1 MPLTKLTDKSTVEL
15 KGAQSSYTLKL
26 PVPERWDIIRAQLHL
41 SYVNSTALLPE
52 RSKLSIRFNNH
63 VLAQVTLQPRSP
75 EGTIDLNIPARL
87 LLNKYNDLEFYV
99 TQNYT
104 LDCSD
109 PGAPELWTNVELNDS
124 HIEIEYA
131 LKQVPLRLS
140 SVANMLFD
148 PKMFGPNTVNVV
160 LESRTPELMHLAA
173 VAASGVA
180 LRFEYRPVQ
189 FTVSGELLKGS
200 DNIVIGSAKFL
211 SGIMAGS
218 GASMPSAP
226 LAVLHMP
233 GDRAHALIYIGG
245 DTYAVMLKNAQAF
258 STLSYPL
265 PDAGY
270 ALVKDIVLPAVSQYQ
285 GKNVV
290 AQTTSYTF
298 KDLGLTTRTFR
309 GINPGSAA
317 LAFRLPADAMVKEN
331 ENTAL
336 SIHLVY
342 SAGLRSDSALNMNLN
357 GKFAGSIPLNDE
369 KGSRYQGYS
378 IQIPGSLLKAGYNT
392 LSFDAVLSPLK
403 SGECI
408 YLKTDNLIITLY
420 DDSEVKIPSMQH
432 WIEMPS
438 LSAFVT
444 DGFPFTKW
452 PDFRDTTVLLTDKTA
467 ETAASALNLIA
478 MISQKSGVQPFG
490 INFSYELD
498 PGTEN
503 DIIVIGPLNTVP
515 EKILQGSPLASA
527 LQNPWDGHLR
537 NISDRGTTVKKETA
551 DRNVRIGT
559 RTVIEEGRLLVS
571 EFESPFESER
581 SVLLVTANGG
591 RSLLQGAFALWEP
604 VVQSGFTQDMLLV
617 DLGPA
622 DPKVYTQEAGKKY
635 YTGNVRGVNKLNYFL
650 HKYFRASVAVLIISI
665 ILLAWIIYSLLK
677 RHKKKRLGNE

>member
-1 MPLTKLTDKSTVEL
+1 M
-15 KGAQSSYTLKL
+15 
-26 PVPERWDIIRAQLHL
+26 RAQLHL
-41 SYVNSTALLPE
+41 SYVNSASLLPE
-52 RSKLSIRFNNH
+52 RSKLSVRLNDH

-75 EGTIDLNIPARL
+75 EGAIDLNIPARL
-87 LLNKYNDLEFYV
+87 LLNKYNDLELNV

-104 LDCSD
+104 LECSD

-124 HIEIEYA
+124 YIEIEYA

-160 LESRTPELMHLAA
+160 LESRTPELMRLAA

-200 DNIVIGSAKFL
+200 DNIVIGSPRFL

-218 GASMPSAP
+218 GASEPSAH
-226 LAVLHMP
+226 LAILHMP
-233 GDRAHALIYIGG
+233 GDREHALIYIGG
-245 DTYAVMLKNAQAF
+245 DKYEAMLKNAQAF

-270 ALVKDIVLPAVSQYQ
+270 ARIKDVVLPAVSQYQ
-285 GKNVV
+285 GKNVTS
-290 AQTTSYTF
+290 QNTSYTF
-298 KDLGLTTRTFR
+298 KDLGLTTKTFH
-309 GINPGSAA
+309 GINPGSIA
-317 LAFRLPADAMVKEN
+317 LTFRLPADAMVKEN
-331 ENTAL
+331 DNTAL

-342 SAGLRSDSALNMNLN
+342 SAGLRSDSALNMYLN

-378 IQIPGSLLKAGYNT
+378 IQIPGALLKAGYNN
-392 LSFDAVLSPLK
+392 LSFNPVLSPLK

-408 YLKTDNLIITLY
+408 YLQTDNLIVTLY
-420 DDSEVKIPSMQH
+420 DDSEVKIPTIQH

-438 LSAFVT
+438 LSAFMT

-452 PDFRDTTVLLTDKTA
+452 PDWRDTTVLLTDKAA
-467 ETAASALNLIA
+467 ETAASALNLVS

-490 INFSYELD
+490 INFSYEL
-498 PGTEN
+498 GAGIEN
-503 DIIVIGPLNTVP
+503 DIVVIGPLNTVP
-515 EKILQGSPLASA
+515 EKILQGSPLSSA
-527 LQNPWDGHLR
+527 LRYPWEGHLR
-537 NISDRGTTVKKETA
+537 NISDNDTTVKSDA
-551 DRNVRIGT
+551 SDRTVRIGT
-559 RTVIEEGRLLVS
+559 RMVIEEGRLLLS

-581 SVLLVTANGG
+581 SVLLLTANSG
-591 RSLLQGAFALWEP
+591 RSLLQGAFVLWEP

-635 YTGNVRGVNKLNYFL
+635 YTGKVRGINKLNYFM
-650 HKYFRASVAVLIISI
+650 HKYFHASIAALIISI
-665 ILLAWIIYSLLK
+665 ILLAWIIYALLK
-677 RHKKKRLGNE
+677 RYRKKRLGNE